1 MLDTATRAVTEMDK
15 SLPDEADPRVR
26 IMIIVSR
33 TETSH
38 MLTNF

>member
-26 IMIIVSR
+26 IMVSR